1 MYQTIKYEV
10 KENIGYVTINRPEAL
25 NALNKTVLEE
35 LFDVFNKID
44 EDDAVRA
51 VILTGEGRSFVAGA
65 DIAQMSTLNVAEG
78 RAFGA
83 YGHKVMNFIEKM
95 EKPVIA
101 AVNGVAL
108 GGGCEIAMA

>member
-44 EDDAVRA
+44 ADDAVRA
-51 VILTGEGRSFVAGA
+51 VILTGEGRSFVAG
-65 DIAQMSTLNVAEG
+65 
-78 RAFGA
+78 F
-83 YGHKVMNFIEKM
+83 
-95 EKPVIA
+95 
-101 AVNGVAL
+101 
-108 GGGCEIAMA
+108 

>member
-44 EDDAVRA
+44 ADDAVRA
-51 VILTGEGRSFVAGA
+51 VILTG
-65 DIAQMSTLNVAEG
+65 
-78 RAFGA
+78 
-83 YGHKVMNFIEKM
+83 
-95 EKPVIA
+95 
-101 AVNGVAL
+101 
-108 GGGCEIAMA
+108 